1 MFKIYERLFVGT
13 EIECF
18 ENKVGWAIVHACK
31 SPCHQKA
38 VGYRKSLPPSHPNY
52 LVLERGNN
60 LFLNMI
66 DPPQPLFMMSLFTEF
81 LRFCVKHWKNGKSIL
96 IHCNKGESRAP
107 SLALLFLAK
116 EIKSI
121 RSASY
126 DQAREDFIKIY
137 TAYTPGTGIQMYLR
151 NNWEKMVI

>member
-1 MFKIYERLFVGT
+1 MFKVYERLFIGD
-13 EIECF
+13 ESECF
-18 ENKVGWAIVHACK
+18 DNKIGWAIVHACK
-31 SPCHQKA
+31 SPCHQRA
-38 VGYRKSLPPSHPNY
+38 VGYRGSLPSNHPNY
-52 LVLERGNN
+52 LVLERRDN

-66 DPPQPLFMMSLFTEF
+66 DPTQPLFMMPLFIEF
-81 LRFCVKHWKNGKSIL
+81 LRFAKEQWESGKNVF

-126 DQAREDFIKIY
+126 DQAREDFIKLY
-137 TAYTPGTGIQMYLR
+137 PAYTPGTGIQTYLR
-151 NNWEKMVI
+151 NNWEKMNI

>member
-1 MFKIYERLFVGT
+1 MKRVYERLFIGV
-13 EIECF
+13 ESECF

-31 SPCHQKA
+31 SPCHQRA
-38 VGYRKSLPPSHPNY
+38 VGYRGSLPSNHPNY
-52 LVLERGNN
+52 LVLERRNN

-66 DPPQPLFMMSLFTEF
+66 DPTQPLFMMPLFTEF
-81 LRFCVKHWKNGKSIL
+81 LRFAKEQWESDKNVL

-107 SLALLFLAK
+107 SLALLLLAK

-137 TAYTPGTGIQMYLR
+137 PAYTPGTGIQTYLR
-151 NNWEKMVI
+151 NNWEKMII